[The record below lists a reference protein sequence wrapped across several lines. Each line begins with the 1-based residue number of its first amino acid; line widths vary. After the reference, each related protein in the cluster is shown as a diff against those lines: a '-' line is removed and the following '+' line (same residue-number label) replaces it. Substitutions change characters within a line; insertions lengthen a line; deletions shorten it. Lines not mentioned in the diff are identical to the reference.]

1 MQKDLYNRLL
11 EFELDNDIFDTSKYD
26 RTIEHVKEELKTP
39 KDIKQY
45 INYYNLVLVAEEDS
59 DDELCQKLEG
69 FIDELSNLLSER
81 EKQLKIK
88 NKEKQ
93 ERYFIHLSLCSL
105 FNKIDKKL
113 QVLAENSMESLVLL
127 LDDIKA
133 RKIIRSYIQE
143 WEYVSFLYYKLRC
156 IKWNR
161 K

>member
-1 MQKDLYNRLL
+1 MKRKKDYKDR
-11 EFELDNDIFDTSKYD
+11 IF
-26 RTIEHVKEELKTP
+26 
-39 KDIKQY
+39 
-45 INYYNLVLVAEEDS
+45 EED
-59 DDELCQKLEG
+59 E
-69 FIDELSNLLSER
+69 
-81 EKQLKIK
+81 
-88 NKEKQ
+88 
-93 ERYFIHLSLCSL
+93 
-105 FNKIDKKL
+105 KL

>member
-1 MQKDLYNRLL
+1 MKEIDCTILEKMYEEKTKYYKDRIY
-11 EFELDNDIFDTSKYD
+11 
-26 RTIEHVKEELKTP
+26 
-39 KDIKQY
+39 
-45 INYYNLVLVAEEDS
+45 EED
-59 DDELCQKLEG
+59 E
-69 FIDELSNLLSER
+69 
-81 EKQLKIK
+81 
-88 NKEKQ
+88 
-93 ERYFIHLSLCSL
+93 
-105 FNKIDKKL
+105 KL

>member
-1 MQKDLYNRLL
+1 MAEYSPMMQHYLDTKKDY
-11 EFELDNDIFDTSKYD
+11 KD
-26 RTIEHVKEELKTP
+26 RI
-39 KDIKQY
+39 Y
-45 INYYNLVLVAEEDS
+45 EED
-59 DDELCQKLEG
+59 E
-69 FIDELSNLLSER
+69 
-81 EKQLKIK
+81 
-88 NKEKQ
+88 
-93 ERYFIHLSLCSL
+93 
-105 FNKIDKKL
+105 KL